1 MAKKISKHSRA
12 ARRGLVEDL
21 GEAKDLA
28 SLPKP
33 ESDDVRKSII
43 RTTIKNEDLL
53 NKKMENQ
60 RIKKMNRK
68 KTNSLKHRLER
79 SNKVDGVLSTKI
91 EQSIARAK
99 YVQNSRKAA
108 WDQINKGIST
118 TNELV
123 DNDESSEKS
132 EEQAEREEEDAYVQQ
147 FFEDDSGKQKDDT
160 SDNTSSNSNNK
171 NMNRFALLEESEA

>member
-1 MAKKISKHSRA
+1 
-12 ARRGLVEDL
+12 
-21 GEAKDLA
+21 
-28 SLPKP
+28 
-33 ESDDVRKSII
+33 
-43 RTTIKNEDLL
+43 
-53 NKKMENQ
+53 MENQ

>member
-1 MAKKISKHSRA
+1 MENI
-12 ARRGLVEDL
+12 D
-21 GEAKDLA
+21 EAKDLA

-33 ESDDVRKSII
+33 ESDDVKKSII
-43 RTTIKNEDLL
+43 RTTIKNEGLL

-108 WDQINKGIST
+108 WDQINKGISI
-118 TNELV
+118 TNGLV
-123 DNDESSEKS
+123 ENEEPSEKS
-132 EEQAEREEEDAYVQQ
+132 EEQIEKEKEDAYVQQ
-147 FFEDDSGKQKDDT
+147 FFEGDNDKQEQITNDDT
-160 SDNTSSNSNNK
+160 SSKPDTK

>member
-1 MAKKISKHSRA
+1 M
-12 ARRGLVEDL
+12 D
-21 GEAKDLA
+21 EAKDLA
-28 SLPKP
+28 SLPKA
-33 ESDDVRKSII
+33 ESDDVKKSII
-43 RTTIKNEDLL
+43 RTTIKNEGLL

-99 YVQNSRKAA
+99 YVQNSRKSA
-108 WDQINKGIST
+108 WDQINKGISIANGLVE
-118 TNELV
+118 NE
-123 DNDESSEKS
+123 EPSEKS
-132 EEQAEREEEDAYVQQ
+132 EEQIEKEKEDAYVQQ
-147 FFEDDSGKQKDDT
+147 FFEGDSNKQEQSTD
-160 SDNTSSNSNNK
+160 DNTPSKPDNK